1 MPWRTPTNV
10 ELRLR
15 RWASRPQLKR
25 DPLGS
30 GATYSMRPLDRRSVV
45 ASLGVAAIV
54 AMVAWL
60 YARTERSDS
69 LAITV
74 CAQLYAKAATRAD
87 TIRIDGQVPLQRE
100 ESQLNPLTCSAL
112 RSAYP
117 KRFVRPSP

>member
-1 MPWRTPTNV
+1 
-10 ELRLR
+10 
-15 RWASRPQLKR
+15 
-25 DPLGS
+25 
-30 GATYSMRPLDRRSVV
+30 MRPLDRRSVV

-54 AMVAWL
+54 ALIAWL

-100 ESQLNPLTCSAL
+100 ESQLNPLACGAL

-117 KRFVRPSP
+117 RRFVRTSP